1 MAKSLTAMLWRALR
15 GLLRFVLAIVVL
27 FEEWGWA
34 WFGRVMGYIGR
45 LPVLRAI
52 ERWIANL
59 PPYGAL
65 VMLIA
70 PGLLLLP
77 VKLLALYFIG
87 KGRAVFGISVIL
99 IAKVLGT
106 ALVARIFQ
114 LIHPAL
120 MRLPWF
126 VPLYARWTRYKAALL
141 AWVRESAAFR
151 AARAIKLR
159 MRRLFRRSSRG
170 GK

>member
-1 MAKSLTAMLWRALR
+1 MKNPVIAFLWRGLR
-15 GLLRFVLAIVVL
+15 GVLRFIAAIIIL

-34 WFGRVMGYIGR
+34 WFGWIMGQLGK

-52 ERWIANL
+52 ERWIARL

-65 VMLIA
+65 VMLVMPA
-70 PGLLLLP
+70 LLLLP

-99 IAKVLGT
+99 IAKVVGT

-120 MRLPWF
+120 MQLPWF
-126 VPLYARWTRYKAALL
+126 VPLYGRWTRWKEALL
-141 AWVRESAAFR
+141 AWVRASAAWR
-151 AARAIKLR
+151 TGRAIKLR
-159 MRRLFRRSSRG
+159 LRRLFRRSR
-170 GK
+170 